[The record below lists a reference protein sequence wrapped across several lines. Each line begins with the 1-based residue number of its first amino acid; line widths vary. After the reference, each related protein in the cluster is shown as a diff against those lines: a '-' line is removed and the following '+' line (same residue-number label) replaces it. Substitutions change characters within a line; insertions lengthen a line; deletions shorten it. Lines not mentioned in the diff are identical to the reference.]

1 MKKRDFDINTII
13 ALSAFF
19 GVLLVFS
26 NTCFMLVTCCI
37 DSIVFLVLLGV
48 FVFACYPLG
57 FIQIMIKIK
66 DKEID
71 KKNDFYEKCLAG
83 WKIASALSIM
93 IFIAGLIVHLL
104 YVAKDRE
111 WGEWGY
117 GLMTGGIF
125 FLLPC
130 ILMAMTYRYKV
141 EINPMCKSD
150 MGLQDAVEM
159 KMWNIVLAELKKI
172 DERSHLYGN
181 SLIEAFLFL
190 YHKYD
195 IPFPDVERKEPERSE
210 EEKEEIRDKML
221 ELREADRSYHLE
233 NLFWYHVRY
242 NTPFQLTKPKK
253 ESNAQESERYEY
265 ACNKYR
271 KQIKITMGVC
281 GKCEYENYGLY
292 RQIWLDYS
300 PSHADIPPIVNN
312 PQLLFCNK
320 YEFEEGKHT
329 LRYYDEKGKHI
340 PFPREELK
348 SSLYCYEYG
357 QWSRLLDY
365 FEDTKMPVSFIL
377 LNELVIRLTCREL
390 SRYNV
395 DFIVTRGKAP
405 LDRRVEET
413 QYFCTIFDYQS
424 SHEKDVEELKKKTW
438 SSLNDAEIRRILM
451 EIDYRYG
458 FKEDDRESMPETVCK
473 PSSKATLFEDYL
485 NRCQKNRSLIIR
497 LLEEVKKNY
506 LPIQTIR
513 GFERHDRLVRAFNS
527 IMALYDHF
535 KVDELGV
542 CVLDYIIREYGRVTK
557 KHFIK
562 ESDWLKILR
571 DKWINSE
578 DKPKD
583 FKPELF
589 LIALINNLAVQ
600 LTEKEMSVFDYSYQN
615 MVEDEKKMF
624 ISMCHRW
631 YNIEERLFVRNLL
644 DLKL

>member
-1 MKKRDFDINTII
+1 MKKRDIDMNTII

-19 GVLLVFS
+19 GVLLAFS
-26 NTCFMLVTCCI
+26 NTYFMLVTLLI
-37 DSIVFLVLLGV
+37 DSVVFLVLLAF
-48 FVFACYPLG
+48 FVFACCTYG
-57 FIQIMIKIK
+57 FTQITIKIK
-66 DKEID
+66 DKKID
-71 KKNDFYEKCLAG
+71 KKNNFYEKCFAG
-83 WKIASALSIM
+83 WKIASALSII
-93 IFIAGLIVHLL
+93 IFVAGLIVHLL

-141 EINPMCKSD
+141 EIHPMCKSD

-172 DERSHLYGN
+172 DERSHLYGD
-181 SLIEAFLFL
+181 SLIKAFLSL

-210 EEKEEIRDKML
+210 KEKKEIHDKML
-221 ELREADRSYHLE
+221 ELREADSSYHLE
-233 NLFWYHVRY
+233 NLFWYHTRY

-253 ESNAQESERYEY
+253 ESNAQERERYEC

-300 PSHADIPPIVNN
+300 PSHANIPPIVNN

-320 YEFEEGKHT
+320 YEFEEGRRT
-329 LRYYDEKGKHI
+329 LRYYDGKGKHI

-395 DFIVTRGKAP
+395 NFMVTRGKPP
-405 LDRRVEET
+405 LDKRVEKS
-413 QYFCTIFDYQS
+413 QYSEF
-424 SHEKDVEELKKKTW
+424 SHENAVEELKKRTW
-438 SSLNDAEIRRILM
+438 NSLNNAEIRRILM
-451 EIDYRYG
+451 EIDYRYE
-458 FKEDDRESMPETVCK
+458 FEESVRECTSETVYK
-473 PSSKATLFEDYL
+473 PASATILFDDYL
-485 NRCQKNRSLIIR
+485 NRCQENRSLIIR
-497 LLEEVKKNY
+497 LLGECKKNY
-506 LPIQTIR
+506 PPIQTIH
-513 GFERHDRLVRAFNS
+513 GFERHDRLVRAFDS

-542 CVLDYIIREYGRVTK
+542 CMLDYIIREYGRVTK
-557 KHFIK
+557 KYFIK
-562 ESDWLKILR
+562 ATDWLKILR
-571 DKWINSE
+571 DKWVDSR

-600 LTEKEMSVFDYSYQN
+600 LTEKEMSVFDYCYQK
-615 MVEDEKKMF
+615 MVEDEKKIF

-631 YNIEERLFVRNLL
+631 YNIEERLFVQ
-644 DLKL
+644 KLF